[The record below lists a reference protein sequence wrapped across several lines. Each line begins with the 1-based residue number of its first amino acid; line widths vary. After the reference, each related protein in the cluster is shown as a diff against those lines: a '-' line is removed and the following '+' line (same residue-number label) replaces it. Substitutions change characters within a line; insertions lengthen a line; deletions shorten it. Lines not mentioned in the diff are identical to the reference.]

1 MTADALCNKGIV
13 LHREGKLAEAEQI
26 YLKVLAEVPRHADAN
41 HLLGVLRHQQ
51 NRTREA
57 ITLLEAAL
65 KEQPDAPDMLSNYAG
80 MLKTVGLG
88 DEAFAVYE
96 KVLAIAPNHPGALNG
111 RGAVLLDR
119 NRYDEALTAYD
130 AALAAD
136 PGFVVALANRG
147 RALQFMGRFDEA
159 RADLERALAMEPL
172 RTGIYLDYVE
182 TNTIKPGDTLPERMA
197 ALLQRTDLPPLGRI
211 QMEFALA
218 KAHDDLGEER
228 RGFEHLIKGNAL
240 KRSLVSYD
248 EAASARFFDR
258 IMEVFTPE
266 LMRQK
271 TKLKGDPSNRP
282 IFILGMMRSGST
294 LIEQILASHPK
305 VHGGGELTAFIEGAG
320 RAEGGLAY
328 PEFVPGLDKAA
339 LKDRAARYLEAVE
352 VAAPGAERVT
362 DKMPSNFLWAGLIHL
377 VFPNAVIL
385 HTVRDPLDTCVSCF
399 SKLFLEDH
407 PHTYDLAELGRFYR
421 RYEELMTHWHKV
433 LPKGRILDVRY
444 EDVVADLEGQTR
456 RILKHCGLPWDKHC
470 LSFHANKRPIR
481 TASVAQVRQ
490 PLYGNAVGR
499 ARAYDEF
506 LGPLKKALTTS
517 V

>member
-1 MTADALCNKGIV
+1 MTADALCNEAV
-13 LHREGKLAEAEQI
+13 TLHRQGKLAEAEQL
-26 YLKVLAEVPRHADAN
+26 YFKALAQAPRHADAN

-51 NRTREA
+51 GRTGEA
-57 ITLLEAAL
+57 IALLETAL

-80 MLKTVGLG
+80 MMKTMGRG

-96 KVLAIAPNHPGALNG
+96 KVLTIAPNHPGALNG

-119 NRYDEALTAYD
+119 NRYDEALAAYD

-147 RALQFMGRFDEA
+147 RALQFLGRFAEA
-159 RADLERALAMEPL
+159 RADLERALAMDPA

-182 TNTIKPGDTLPERMA
+182 TNTIKPGDTLPQRMEDLA
-197 ALLQRTDLPPLGRI
+197 ARPDLPALGRI
-211 QMEFALA
+211 QLEFALA
-218 KAHDDLGEER
+218 KAYDDLGEEK

-248 EAASARFFDR
+248 EAASAHFFER
-258 IMEVFTPE
+258 IMAVFTPE
-266 LMRQK
+266 LMK
-271 TKLKGDPSNRP
+271 KKAKLGDPSRRP

-294 LIEQILASHPK
+294 LIEQILASHAK
-305 VHGGGELTAFIEGAG
+305 VAGGGELTAFIEGAG
-320 RAEGGLAY
+320 RAEGDLPY
-328 PEFVPGLDKAA
+328 PEFVPELDKAA
-339 LKDRAARYLEAVE
+339 LKTRAARYLEAVE
-352 VAAPGAERVT
+352 KAAPKAERVT

-407 PHTYDLAELGRFYR
+407 PHTYDLAELGRFYK
-421 RYEELMTHWHKV
+421 RYEKLMAHWHKV

-456 RILKHCGLPWDKHC
+456 RILKHCGLPFDKKC
-470 LSFHANKRPIR
+470 LAFHANTRPIR

-506 LGPLKKALTTS
+506 LGPLKKALASS